1 MVNRNVLW
9 RREGAQ
15 TGGRALATVASI
27 VLALFVAGCSTA
39 PAPAPDSGSAGNPP
53 AVQSEPAA
61 DTPVP
66 APDSPERV
74 TIRLNLS
81 EGESYELSSHVRQTV
96 DQEFLGQSLTI
107 RQDLTGVTRYTVRSV
122 DGDGVM
128 DLDVTYESFDMSMS
142 LESTDVSKEQLDQL
156 NQVMNGALQ
165 QSARLVNGVTFSM
178 RVSPAGDIVS
188 IQGVEQLM
196 ARVLKSVS
204 GPGDTQQVRDALQQ
218 VLSGDAIRRSWE
230 ESFGY
235 ITDGPV
241 AVGDEWTSD
250 TSVNMGLSMDVH
262 TRFALESVD
271 GDTLVLNVDG
281 TIASSGFDGAILD
294 QLNAEGVDFD
304 LSIEGTQSGTMRVD
318 RATGWL
324 VGQESVIDATADILI
339 SAEGQELRLPITMHT
354 ESTVR

>member
-1 MVNRNVLW
+1 
-9 RREGAQ
+9 
-15 TGGRALATVASI
+15 
-27 VLALFVAGCSTA
+27 
-39 PAPAPDSGSAGNPP
+39 
-53 AVQSEPAA
+53 
-61 DTPVP
+61 
-66 APDSPERV
+66 
-74 TIRLNLS
+74 
-81 EGESYELSSHVRQTV
+81 
-96 DQEFLGQSLTI
+96 
-107 RQDLTGVTRYTVRSV
+107 
-122 DGDGVM
+122 M

-281 TIASSGFDGAILD
+281 SIASSGFDGAILD

-318 RATGWL
+318 RETGWL